1 MAAEQQK
8 LFSIFTSQKH
18 KGECEDDKHEAKKK
32 IIGETQRT
40 LTQHPKQF
48 LAKIFSIFQL

>member
-18 KGECEDDKHEAKKK
+18 KGEHKDDKHEAKKK
-32 IIGETQRT
+32 HEKNNTNNI
-40 LTQHPKQF
+40 
-48 LAKIFSIFQL
+48 